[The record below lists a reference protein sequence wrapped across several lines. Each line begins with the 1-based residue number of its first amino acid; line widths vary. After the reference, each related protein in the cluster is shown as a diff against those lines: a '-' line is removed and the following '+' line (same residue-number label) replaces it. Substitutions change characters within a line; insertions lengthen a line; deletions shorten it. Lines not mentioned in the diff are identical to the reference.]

1 MADGDIAKTPVI
13 TWARDIKS
21 APLDWLWQER
31 IPLGKLSIL
40 AGVQGKGKSTLALY
54 MAAQVSTGRPW
65 IDTFGQK
72 RDPGSVIV
80 LSMEDDWIDTIKPRL
95 QAAEADMSKVCRV
108 DGFAAQIGNRKF
120 DCVPLSNLTRDF
132 DVLEQAVEQI
142 GDVRLIIVDPISS
155 YMMGKNEN
163 KNAEMREFLNP
174 LIAMGGKNKIAIL
187 GITHLNKNQ
196 DLSPDHRILGSTAL
210 AAAARAVWLV
220 HQDEDVSERRLMVLL
235 KENLSPNS
243 TGLAFRP
250 ANASVM
256 TDVGKLTNAPYCMF
270 EAEVL
275 HITAKD
281 VLMAKPQKA
290 GRPKKR
296 NDAADWLYEYLENGP
311 KPAKQLIYNA
321 AKAGYSE
328 RTLRS
333 VKKNLEIQSYKSP
346 DDDRGETWVWAL
358 PT

>member
-1 MADGDIAKTPVI
+1 MSSGDIAKTPVI
-13 TWARDIKS
+13 TRAKDIKS

-80 LSMEDDWIDTIKPRL
+80 LSTEDDWGDTIKPRL
-95 QAAEADMSKVCRV
+95 QAAEANLEKVYRI
-108 DGFAAQIGNRKF
+108 DGFSAQIGNRKF

-210 AAAARAVWLV
+210 AAAARAVWL
-220 HQDEDVSERRLMVLL
+220 RI
-235 KENLSPNS
+235 
-243 TGLAFRP
+243 G
-250 ANASVM
+250 
-256 TDVGKLTNAPYCMF
+256 
-270 EAEVL
+270 
-275 HITAKD
+275 
-281 VLMAKPQKA
+281 
-290 GRPKKR
+290 
-296 NDAADWLYEYLENGP
+296 
-311 KPAKQLIYNA
+311 
-321 AKAGYSE
+321 
-328 RTLRS
+328 
-333 VKKNLEIQSYKSP
+333 
-346 DDDRGETWVWAL
+346 DDRCGEANECPLLYVRGRGLTYHGQRCPDGKAPKGWETEEAK
-358 PT
+358 